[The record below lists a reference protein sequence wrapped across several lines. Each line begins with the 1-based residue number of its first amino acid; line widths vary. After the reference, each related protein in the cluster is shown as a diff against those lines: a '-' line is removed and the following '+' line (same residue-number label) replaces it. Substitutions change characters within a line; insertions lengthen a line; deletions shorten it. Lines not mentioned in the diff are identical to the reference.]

1 MLANR
6 LLRAAATA
14 ILAVSL
20 AVPAVAAATTVE
32 IERAADN
39 NFDAIAFGVTAACGV
54 PIELHTVGKSH
65 VISRYDSDRR
75 LVAQTIQAVWN
86 GYLLNPANGKTVTS
100 KVAGPERIRFLEDGT
115 IVDTLTGSTHRNVPG
130 AGLVSGFIGRDRV
143 VLAPTGEVDDEGFP
157 IYDFVDESQTG
168 QWLGNGGL
176 CEFLL

>member
-32 IERAADN
+32 IERAADI
-39 NFDAIAFGVTAACGV
+39 NFDAIAFGATAACGV
-54 PIELHTVGKSH
+54 PIELHTVGKSV
-65 VISRYDSDRR
+65 VISRYDSDGR